1 MRVSSA
7 TKPESVKII
16 TVGDRAVIRFAE
28 NVTEEKR
35 EDGTL
40 FAYDEYQIET
50 KNRTMLKI
58 SIEKNFEDWLARAKQ
73 AETDLL
79 AAQARDKRN
88 KMLEETDFYFLSDRE
103 LDSAKRSALETYRQ
117 ALRDLTK
124 QEGFPYM
131 VVWPGVK

>member
-7 TKPESVKII
+7 THPELVKII
-16 TVGDRAVIRFAE
+16 TVGDRAIIRFAE
-28 NVTEEKR
+28 NVIEEKR
-35 EDGTL
+35 EEDTL
-40 FAYDEYQIET
+40 FSYDEYQIET

-79 AAQARDKRN
+79 AARARDKRN

-103 LDSAKRSALETYRQ
+103 LDSAKRSALEAYRR
-117 ALRDLTK
+117 ALREITK
-124 QEGFPYM
+124 QPGFPYKII
-131 VVWPGVK
+131 WPEI

>member
-7 TKPESVKII
+7 TQPEPVKII
-16 TVGDRAVIRFAE
+16 VTGVRAFIRFTE
-28 NVTEEKR
+28 NVSEEKR
-35 EDGTL
+35 GGETI

-50 KNRTMLKI
+50 KNRAMLKI
-58 SIEKNFEDWLARAKQ
+58 SVEQNFEVWLARAKQ

-103 LDSAKRSALETYRQ
+103 LDSAKRSALEAYRQ

-124 QEGFPYM
+124 QEGFPYKII
-131 VVWPGVK
+131 WPEVK